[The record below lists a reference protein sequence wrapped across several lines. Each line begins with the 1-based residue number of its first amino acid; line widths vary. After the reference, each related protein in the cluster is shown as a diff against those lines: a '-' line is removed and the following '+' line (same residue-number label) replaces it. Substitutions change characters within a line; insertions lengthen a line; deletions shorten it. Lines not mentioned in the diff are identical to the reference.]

1 MDNPPDDWADD
12 YDQYARYEQYCDHAE
27 ADIDIVTGQL
37 SCHCG
42 VHRAATT
49 QEIEAE
55 MRWQAEYAQHQHE
68 EALAWERE
76 QHNTE
81 MDARSAT

>member
-1 MDNPPDDWADD
+1 MTDEEADDWHDFD
-12 YDQYARYEQYCDHAE
+12 PYEPAEDCDHAE
-27 ADIDIVTGQL
+27 ADIDIMTGRL
-37 SCHCG
+37 SCRCG
-42 VHRAATT
+42 LRRAATT

-55 MRWQAEYAQHQHE
+55 MRWQAEYAQQQHE
-68 EALAWERE
+68 EALAYERE